1 MKNSSCSQ
9 SLACKSE
16 TPIWEE
22 RGFLKEKHPLA
33 KQRVDL
39 YRRVLICN
47 RDADSQGAATICE
60 ENISHADPMHAV
72 SFVHESTL

>member
-22 RGFLKEKHPLA
+22 LGFLKKEQSLA

-39 YRRVLICN
+39 YRRMLMLICN
-47 RDADSQGAATICE
+47 RNADSQGVATICE
-60 ENISHADPMHAV
+60 E
-72 SFVHESTL
+72 SFSSVA